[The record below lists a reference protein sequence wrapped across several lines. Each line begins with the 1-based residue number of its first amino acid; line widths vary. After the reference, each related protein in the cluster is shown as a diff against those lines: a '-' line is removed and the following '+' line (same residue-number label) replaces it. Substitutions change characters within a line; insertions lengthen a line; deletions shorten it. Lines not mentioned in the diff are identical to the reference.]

1 MKRRKSSA
9 YESSFTFFKKPPH
22 WAKHP
27 ICVLMQLRL
36 KGRFLIACKPFLGM
50 GPQEVLW
57 LLLFSWHRPVE
68 RIVKISKIRLNGK
81 FHCRSVNWK
90 LDSQGNISSF
100 GKRKNLILQT
110 CYFSP
115 TFQWPNQSSHRVT
128 TVTKWKIWTL
138 STNTQ
143 YITVGK
149 MVWMPDSHSHAFFFR
164 LSKTMKISHFAR
176 QWNSTFGSLF
186 IKRHLHT
193 TWYLHETKAKQKLR

>member
-1 MKRRKSSA
+1 MKRRKSSG

-128 TVTKWKIWTL
+128 TVTKWKIWTMGRYICFYRVWPNL
-138 STNTQ
+138 TIPPIWFTQSISSPNLSLELSNSTNLA
-143 YITVGK
+143 
-149 MVWMPDSHSHAFFFR
+149 PE
-164 LSKTMKISHFAR
+164 
-176 QWNSTFGSLF
+176 F
-186 IKRHLHT
+186 IAAL
-193 TWYLHETKAKQKLR
+193 L